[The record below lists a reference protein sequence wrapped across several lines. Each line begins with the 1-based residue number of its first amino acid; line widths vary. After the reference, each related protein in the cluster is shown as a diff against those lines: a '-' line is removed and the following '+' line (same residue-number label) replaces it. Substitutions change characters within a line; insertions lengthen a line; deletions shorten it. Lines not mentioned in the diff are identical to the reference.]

1 MDNLYLDS
9 GGLWT
14 IALFAAAFLITMVI
28 ELPEILFCLLLL
40 GMRHYL

>member
-14 IALFAAAFLITMVI
+14 IALFAAVFLITM
-28 ELPEILFCLLLL
+28 L
-40 GMRHYL
+40 GIRGII